1 MVPRKRMNPPIFL
14 LRMEARAEDRRK
26 RIRLAAEIRKQKLE
40 EQKRMEEAS
49 RIEEEQKKK
58 KLQQEVRLE
67 NTEIFNLMY
76 KCYIKYYRN
85 KFINSSC
92 KIKLSPRR
100 KYICFYRYICYVF
113 DTCFLKIMM
122 FIF

>member
-14 LRMEARAEDRRK
+14 LRMEARAEARRK

-40 EQKRMEEAS
+40 EQKKMEEAS

-58 KLQQEVRLE
+58 RLQQEVRLK
-67 NTEIFNLMY
+67 NLKYLILIMYIY

-85 KFINSSC
+85 KFINLSRKLKQSPHK
-92 KIKLSPRR
+92 KIYML
-100 KYICFYRYICYVF
+100 
-113 DTCFLKIMM
+113 L
-122 FIF
+122 

>member
-14 LRMEARAEDRRK
+14 LRMEARAEARRK

-49 RIEEEQKKK
+49 KIEEEQKKK

-67 NTEIFNLMY
+67 NLKYLIMY
-76 KCYIKYYRN
+76 KILY
-85 KFINSSC
+85 
-92 KIKLSPRR
+92 
-100 KYICFYRYICYVF
+100 
-113 DTCFLKIMM
+113 
-122 FIF
+122 

>member
-1 MVPRKRMNPPIFL
+1 MNPPIFL

-85 KFINSSC
+85 KFINSFC
-92 KIKLSPRR
+92 KVKLSPCR
-100 KYICFYRYICYVF
+100 KYICFYRYMLCIRYM
-113 DTCFLKIMM
+113 LS
-122 FIF
+122 